1 MVPPSKAASKCSGGL
16 FTCPYHDMRLSW
28 QFSQSHL
35 FPCTSPTEIDVF
47 MHLIRGIAGRVNP
60 APGRQLRCFAEGHF
74 NRHDHICYV
83 HIVRPIWFFFAPIY
97 SGLEPCQSYWML
109 ENINE
114 KRANPFCA
122 ATHLLPVFT
131 HLAFSKCL
139 SFMFTQARPRCLG
152 NNLLRHMM

>member
-1 MVPPSKAASKCSGGL
+1 MFRRTFYMPLPRHASVMTIFTEPSLSLHVSHRDRCIYASYQRDQSSG
-16 FTCPYHDMRLSW
+16 T
-28 QFSQSHL
+28 
-35 FPCTSPTEIDVF
+35 
-47 MHLIRGIAGRVNP
+47 AGRVNP